1 MGQGGSTP
9 QCGCVESILTGST
22 KREQFLE
29 QQCTELARQNELLRN
44 RLEVMSQ
51 SRSGDPSDG
60 RRSIVRQHSGN
71 IRHRGSL
78 SAYKSLGGSSNNLV
92 AAAAPSSADLHPVA
106 EGSPAGR
113 AARRRSERSSTRMDS
128 GQLATLAVAAAAQ
141 EVADYQS
148 SLVLVSI
155 NNEAYETR
163 TEVTVRAPNRERL
176 LADLNGALSGL
187 GLLVHDARFT
197 SGDMGE
203 YADRKS
209 VV

>member
-44 RLEVMSQ
+44 RLEAMAQ
-51 SRSGDPSDG
+51 GRSGDPSDG
-60 RRSIVRQHSGN
+60 RRSVVRQNSGN
-71 IRHRGSL
+71 LRHRGSL
-78 SAYKSLGGSSNNLV
+78 MSSVGRQGSNNNLV
-92 AAAAPSSADLHPVA
+92 AAAAPASADLYPVA
-106 EGSPAGR
+106 EGSPAGK
-113 AARRRSERSSTRMDS
+113 AARRRSERSSTRMQDP

-148 SLVLVSI
+148 SLVSVSI

-163 TEVTVRAPNRERL
+163 TEVTNP
-176 LADLNGALSGL
+176 
-187 GLLVHDARFT
+187 
-197 SGDMGE
+197 
-203 YADRKS
+203 
-209 VV
+209 